1 MAKGDLAQLDNLQ
14 RALDACR
21 DIFEVKDV
29 RDKAEA
35 LRKYAQAAG
44 LGLEHQNAC
53 ATAKLKAERKA
64 GAILVKTVTHE
75 GGRPQKHSHD
85 GSVLKDVGINFN
97 QSHRWQRMAGIPERD
112 FQKYVRET
120 KAGLILAKTLAGKGR
135 PPQKMSHDVT
145 FLSDAGIERM
155 QSSRWQRMAGIP
167 ERDFQ
172 KYLAETKKAET
183 WLRQPTTN

>member
-14 RALDACR
+14 RALDAC
-21 DIFEVKDV
+21 

-85 GSVLKDVGINFN
+85 GRVLKDVGINFN
-97 QSHRWQRMAGIPERD
+97 
-112 FQKYVRET
+112 
-120 KAGLILAKTLAGKGR
+120 
-135 PPQKMSHDVT
+135 
-145 FLSDAGIERM
+145 

-172 KYLAETKKAET
+172 KYVRDTKAAPIVKRPRTEPAGAA
-183 WLRQPTTN
+183 QPVARPGEHASWQAI